1 MPIGRALLSGVAGVT
16 IGLVRST
23 AETTL
28 RAAMRQQYVA
38 LHHLDYVSRASGR
51 FYTALGYLSG
61 TPELPTRTR
70 GAASA
75 MSAGTGAAPPTPL
88 SARARLR
95 GFVSSLM

>member
-16 IGLVRST
+16 VGLVRST

-38 LHHLDYVSRASGR
+38 LHHLGYVSRTTGQ
-51 FYTALGYLSG
+51 FYHALGYLSG
-61 TPELPTRTR
+61 TPQMPTRTR
-70 GAASA
+70 GATGA
-75 MSAGTGAAPPTPL
+75 MSAGTGAAPSTPL